1 MALVIKKWRAE
12 ETPDAEGNY
21 VYIHGREEGLL
32 SWLLNVVGIDA
43 TTTFRVTDETVIFEQ
58 GSLAGYSQRI
68 IPISSLSSSF
78 FGFFK
83 PWREA
88 LALGLVLLPVVG
100 LGLIVGPLYY
110 YLNKKLGLGVVEVSG
125 LTSGI
130 EFKRSLIEGQN
141 IDENQ
146 SRRVIAIL
154 RTVTERSK
162 R

>member
-12 ETPDAEGNY
+12 ETTDAEGNY

-58 GSLAGYSQRI
+58 GSLAGDSQRI

-88 LALGLVLLPVVG
+88 LALGLVLLPAFG
-100 LGLIVGPLYY
+100 LGLFVGPLYD

-130 EFKRSLIEGQN
+130 EFKRPLIEGQN

>member
-1 MALVIKKWRAE
+1 MACRR
-12 ETPDAEGNY
+12 DAD
-21 VYIHGREEGLL
+21 L
-32 SWLLNVVGIDA
+32 SEVLDA
-43 TTTFRVTDETVIFEQ
+43 TTTFCVTDETVIFEQ

-100 LGLIVGPLYY
+100 LGLIVGPL
-110 YLNKKLGLGVVEVSG
+110 GLGVVEVSG

>member
-1 MALVIKKWRAE
+1 M
-12 ETPDAEGNY
+12 
-21 VYIHGREEGLL
+21 
-32 SWLLNVVGIDA
+32 
-43 TTTFRVTDETVIFEQ
+43 
-58 GSLAGYSQRI
+58 
-68 IPISSLSSSF
+68 
-78 FGFFK
+78 
-83 PWREA
+83 
-88 LALGLVLLPVVG
+88 
-100 LGLIVGPLYY
+100 
-110 YLNKKLGLGVVEVSG
+110 VEVSG